1 MTKKTN
7 KKQEQRQASIE
18 KLLACALNLF
28 VKVGYR
34 ATTVDQIVADAGVT
48 KGTLYFYFKT
58 KDEVMLRLLDEAE
71 AFVVDPIESNLRTAG
86 PEASGKLAGFINS
99 QSKLGLTKPQHVLL
113 LILMSIEFGGTGSE
127 IEKRVKAIY
136 SRMYVQLEDLIRQG
150 QSEGTFRSDLDART
164 LASVVIAGH
173 DGVLVEWYRRTN
185 ELTGRELARTLRGVL
200 LSGLL
205 VASPKTA

>member
-1 MTKKTN
+1 MKKIN

-58 KDEVMLRLLDEAE
+58 KDEVMLRLLEEAE
-71 AFVVDPIESNLRTAG
+71 AYVVNPIADNLQAAG
-86 PEASGKLAGFINS
+86 PKASDKLAGFINS

-113 LILMSIEFGGTGSE
+113 LILMSIEFAGTGTQ
-127 IEKRVKAIY
+127 IEQCVKAIY
-136 SRMYVQLEDLIRQG
+136 SRMYKQLEELICQG
-150 QSEGTFRSDLDART
+150 QREGTFRTDLDAKT
-164 LASVVIAGH
+164 LTSIVIAGH
-173 DGVLVEWYRRTN
+173 DGVLVEWYRRNN
-185 ELTGRELARTLRGVL
+185 ELGGKELARTLRGVL

-205 VASPKTA
+205 VAQSK